1 MGVYLALEKSQWS
14 LSLWELGREM
24 DLEVGEKREK
34 EEGEREIVVER
45 EGEGE
50 EWREREWE
58 ERERDQVR
66 VRRVGEL
73 KRLVW

>member
-1 MGVYLALEKSQWS
+1 MAVEKSQWI
-14 LSLWELGREM
+14 LSLWELWREM

-34 EEGEREIVVER
+34 EEGEREREVER
-45 EGEGE
+45 EAEREAEGE
-50 EWREREWE
+50 EWRDREWE
-58 ERERDQVR
+58 ERESDHVR